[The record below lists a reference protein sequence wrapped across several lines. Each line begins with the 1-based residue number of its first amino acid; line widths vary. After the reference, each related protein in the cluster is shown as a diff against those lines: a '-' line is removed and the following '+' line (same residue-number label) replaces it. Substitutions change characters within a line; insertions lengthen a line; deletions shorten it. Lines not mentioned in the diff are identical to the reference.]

1 MRINP
6 NPINFNF
13 EYVLIEGFAKKPEEI
28 DFKITEDIHIKGNYY
43 KKFIKGSDSYY
54 LYKVSNVRELVEN
67 EEFALTSIN
76 VRESMAKNKAM
87 SYQWKILSQLVKW
100 LI

>member
-1 MRINP
+1 MIKD
-6 NPINFNF
+6 FNY

-54 LYKVSNVRELVEN
+54 LYKVSNVRDLVEN
-67 EEFALTSIN
+67 EEYHSATKL
-76 VRESMAKNKAM
+76 RK
-87 SYQWKILSQLVKW
+87 LSFGFPLDFTVDTNN
-100 LI
+100 L